1 MPFSTLISSPQVSG
15 QSSAQTLCRTS
26 GRMLHSMLPLAV
38 PRTRKPFALRLKG
51 VVSSV
56 QERIEGAFMR
66 IITVLAFIGLPALI
80 PAQHVPVI
88 NPSRG
93 MIAPSNAYRYGN
105 ILFPGGIS
113 QQVPAPHLNSH
124 AGRLGGVVSGSIPY
138 TGVPPGQQGRFP
150 GRTVVVPYAYPV
162 FYGSG
167 YGYGGYGYEGYGQE
181 PQAPNVTVVVPQQP
195 VPQVVINNSYVPD
208 TAKPVLREYS
218 PGELPES
225 NVRVYEGPSSHAPR
239 ALRIRAAPS
248 WTRSRPFIW
257 SR

>member
-1 MPFSTLISSPQVSG
+1 M
-15 QSSAQTLCRTS
+15 
-26 GRMLHSMLPLAV
+26 
-38 PRTRKPFALRLKG
+38 RL
-51 VVSSV
+51 
-56 QERIEGAFMR
+56 
-66 IITVLAFIGLPALI
+66 ITVLAFIGLPALI

-113 QQVPAPHLNSH
+113 QQVPAPHLNTH

-138 TGVPPGQQGRFP
+138 TGVPPGQDGRFG

-162 FYGSG
+162 FYGGG
-167 YGYGGYGYEGYGQE
+167 YGYGGYYGQE

-225 NVRVYEGPSSHAPR
+225 NVRVYEGPSKPAHRKRCDFRRLHHGPEAYHLSGRAEGWDHTPSNRILGEGRRIPLRDAEFSHE
-239 ALRIRAAPS
+239 
-248 WTRSRPFIW
+248 SRFDRYGRPGTIG
-257 SR
+257 

>member
-26 GRMLHSMLPLAV
+26 GRMLHSMLPLPV

-66 IITVLAFIGLPALI
+66 IITVLAFIGLPALHSG
-80 PAQHVPVI
+80 PACAGHQSEQGDDRAFQCLPVREH
-88 NPSRG
+88 P
-93 MIAPSNAYRYGN
+93 
-105 ILFPGGIS
+105 LPGRDL
-113 QQVPAPHLNSH
+113 QQVPAPHLNNH

-138 TGVPPGQQGRFP
+138 TGVPPGQRGRFP

-167 YGYGGYGYEGYGQE
+167 YGYRLRVYYGQE

-195 VPQVVINNSYVPD
+195 VPQVIINNSYVPD
-208 TAKPVLREYS
+208 TAKACSARILAWRTAGIQCEGIRRSFQAAHRE
-218 PGELPES
+218 
-225 NVRVYEGPSSHAPR
+225 R
-239 ALRIRAAPS
+239 LRIRAAPS
-248 WTRSRPFIW
+248 WTRSRPSIW